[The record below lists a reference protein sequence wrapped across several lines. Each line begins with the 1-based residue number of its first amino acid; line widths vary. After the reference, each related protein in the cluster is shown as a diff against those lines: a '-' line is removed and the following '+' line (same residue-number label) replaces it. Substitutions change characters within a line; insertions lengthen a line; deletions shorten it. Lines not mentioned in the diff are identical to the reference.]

1 MCFRKKLGC
10 SVEKSPQPKPLNEA
24 CGGGGQVSQEAVGF
38 GGPRELELL
47 ALGIRL
53 GVGTEAEG
61 CNPGS
66 SRVFGLGVGRR
77 GGGALL

>member
-1 MCFRKKLGC
+1 M
-10 SVEKSPQPKPLNEA
+10 
-24 CGGGGQVSQEAVGF
+24 SQEAVGF
-38 GGPRELELL
+38 GGPWELELL

-66 SRVFGLGVGRR
+66 SQVFGLGVGRR